1 MMRGALSVLVWAVF
15 AGSAWPVEPSATLRI
30 VDDRGERVEDS
41 LTVCFQ
47 TGLRQECQDVGPGDA
62 LTPPARFQSLRA
74 EGPGHGPV
82 SLRQEELAA
91 DAKGRLVLR
100 VPRKAH
106 LKIDHL
112 PAEPL
117 SISVYDPQT
126 PSFDKPL
133 LNVRSVGPDGIEI
146 PAGEFLVSL
155 SSARRA
161 PDLHWV
167 SAGPAV
173 LVQVEY
179 QPKAGWSLVLRCRG
193 EKAGQPLKSAVVS
206 VESVP
211 GYGLP
216 NRSLGESTT
225 GGGGL
230 ALFSGLEGRTVT
242 ASVRHAEFLPKQ
254 VQGIAAVPGSLSF
267 REVVLEEGGAV
278 RARVTVN
285 GSPRDGLVC
294 RVLDFRQPISPDLKS
309 WKPAMLYEGRT
320 DREGICRTA
329 KLPAGSYLFTVSVKE
344 GQGLERAVTV
354 TNGLDGEEEFAFSE
368 IRVSGKVS
376 RGNEAAPGFLIRVL
390 EAQEDLEM
398 RVVVAQATTGED
410 GTYELTLWKPGRY
423 LFGVFPS
430 SAKAPPAIVQ
440 NVALDGE
447 AKTLD
452 FALGAATIHGKV
464 VDDRGHPLEAA
475 LVKLRWNVSQE
486 SALRTNERGE
496 FEFFL
501 DSAGQG
507 EVTARKEGYE
517 ESRLYEVKL
526 ADETELSPLVV
537 VLGKAKLFRGTVSSS
552 SGSPVAGAWVG
563 AVRSRYGD
571 EEIRLTFGRTDGEGR
586 FEVAPVAGARNRLF
600 ASGPGCPLSF
610 FEPLDES
617 GELALR
623 CQGQPAVLELTVRD
637 AEGRPMPNV
646 SVILRY
652 GSVIIP
658 SEVLFNHLALL
669 GLRAETD
676 ASGRLV
682 VPNLAAGDYDVFLS
696 NPVTSVNEGMIEV
709 GSRTGLSAS
718 AHLAPLATS
727 ELQLS
732 TGSRPPGL

>member
-1 MMRGALSVLVWAVF
+1 MRSVALSVLMWAVF
-15 AGSAWPVEPSATLRI
+15 AGSAWPVEPSAALRI
-30 VDDRGERVEDS
+30 LDDRGERVEDS

-47 TGLRQECQDVGPGDA
+47 TGLHQECKDVGPSET
-62 LTPPARFQSLRA
+62 LTPPARFQSLRV

-91 DAKGRLVLR
+91 DAEGHWVLR

-117 SISVYDPQT
+117 SISVYDPRA

-133 LNVRSVGPDGIEI
+133 LNVRGVGPEGIAI
-146 PAGEFLVSL
+146 PSGEFLISL
-155 SSARRA
+155 SSGHRA

-167 SAGPAV
+167 SAEPAV
-173 LVQVEY
+173 LARVEY
-179 QPKAGWSLVLRCRG
+179 QPRTGWSLVLRCRG
-193 EKAGQPLKSAVVS
+193 DKAGQSLKSAVVS

-225 GGGGL
+225 GGDGI
-230 ALFSGLEGRTVT
+230 ALFSGLEGRTVSAT
-242 ASVRHAEFLPKQ
+242 VRHAEFLPKQ
-254 VQGIAAVPGSLSF
+254 VQGISAAPGSLSF

-285 GSPRDGLVC
+285 GRPRDGLAC
-294 RVLDFRQPISPDLKS
+294 KVLDFRQPVSLDLKS
-309 WKPAMLYEGRT
+309 WKSVSLYEGRT
-320 DREGICRTA
+320 DHEGICRTE
-329 KLPAGSYLFTVSVKE
+329 KLPAGSYLFTVSMKE
-344 GQGLERAVTV
+344 GQSLERAVTV

-368 IRVSGKVS
+368 IRVRGRVS
-376 RGNEAAPGFLIRVL
+376 RGDEAAPGFLIRVL
-390 EAQEDLEM
+390 ETQEDLEIH
-398 RVVVAQATTGED
+398 VVVAQATTGED

-423 LFGVFPS
+423 LFGLFPS
-430 SAKAPPAIVQ
+430 AQAPPTTTQ
-440 NVALDGE
+440 NVTLDEE
-447 AKTLD
+447 AKTVD
-452 FALGAATIHGKV
+452 FPLTAATVHGKV
-464 VDDRGHPLEAA
+464 VDDGGHPLEAA

-486 SALRTNERGE
+486 SAVRTNERGE

-501 DSAGQG
+501 ESEGQG

-563 AVRSRYGD
+563 AVRSHYGD
-571 EEIRLTFGRTDGEGR
+571 EQIRFTSGRTDTEGR
-586 FEVAPVAGARNRLF
+586 FEVAPVAGDRNRLF

-637 AEGRPMPNV
+637 AEGRPVPNV

-652 GSVIIP
+652 GRVIIP
-658 SEVLFNHLALL
+658 TEVLSNHLALL

-696 NPVTSVNEGMIEV
+696 NPVTSVTEGMIEV

-727 ELQLS
+727 ELKLLA
-732 TGSRPPGL
+732 GSRPPGP